1 MLILLLLAIPLV
13 GVLRICT
20 SIHLNDETEQ
30 NLHRD
35 ISLRLVELRNSILP
49 EQKAKGLK
57 LIALQASLLTLL
69 VSLVIATLHH
79 GSSNTYQFVQE
90 LHELSYFNLYLGV
103 DGLSLYFVLLTT
115 IIMPVS
121 LLSN

>member
-13 GVLRICT
+13 GVLRVCT
-20 SIHLNDETEQ
+20 SIHLNDEA
-30 NLHRD
+30 
-35 ISLRLVELRNSILP
+35 SLREARN
-49 EQKAKGLK
+49 LK
-57 LIALQASLLTLL
+57 LIALQASLITLL
-69 VSLVIATLHH
+69 VSMVIATLHNF
-79 GSSNTYQFVQE
+79 SSNTYQFVQE
-90 LHELSYFNLYLGV
+90 HYELSYFNLYLGV

>member
-1 MLILLLLAIPLV
+1 MLILLLLAVPLV

-20 SIHLNDETEQ
+20 TIHLNDEASSGLPLLEAKQ
-30 NLHRD
+30 N
-35 ISLRLVELRNSILP
+35 
-49 EQKAKGLK
+49 KLK
-57 LIALQASLLTLL
+57 LIALQASLVTLL
-69 VSLVIATLHH
+69 VSVVIFTLHNF
-79 GSSNTYQFVQE
+79 SSNTYQFVQE

>member
-1 MLILLLLAIPLV
+1 MLILLLLAVPLV

-20 SIHLNDETEQ
+20 TIHLNDEARQ
-30 NLHRD
+30 N
-35 ISLRLVELRNSILP
+35 
-49 EQKAKGLK
+49 KLK
-57 LIALQASLLTLL
+57 LIALQASVLTLL
-69 VSLVIATLHH
+69 VSLVIFTLHH

>member
-1 MLILLLLAIPLV
+1 MLEVNYPLCKMQLPMLIILLLAVPLV

-20 SIHLNDETEQ
+20 TIHLNDEA
-30 NLHRD
+30 
-35 ISLRLVELRNSILP
+35 SLP
-49 EQKAKGLK
+49 EARHRKAKLK
-57 LIALQASLLTLL
+57 LIALQASLVTLL
-69 VSLVIATLHH
+69 VSVVIFTLHNF
-79 GSSNTYQFVQE
+79 SSNTYQFVQE
-90 LHELSYFNLYLGV
+90 YHELSYFNLYLGV